1 MINIKTLSPNNEV
14 LTWKYNNK
22 EELEREWRSDSIDA
36 NVPEN
41 DAEVISCEVDG
52 KIIFEDIVDKTFERI
67 GTNTVWFEDLLTY
80 FDIEIWG

>member
-22 EELEREWRSDSIDA
+22 EELEREWRSDSIDV